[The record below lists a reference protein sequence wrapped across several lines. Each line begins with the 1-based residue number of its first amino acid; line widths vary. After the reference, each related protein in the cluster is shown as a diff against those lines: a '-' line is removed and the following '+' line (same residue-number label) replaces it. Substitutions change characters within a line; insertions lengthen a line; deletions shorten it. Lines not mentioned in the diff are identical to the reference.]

1 MKLTKYLELLIGQ
14 IYFKQGS
21 PYRHFQWSSVSC
33 RNKRDLRM
41 VWATIFKNLLKLQEM
56 VLKFILIPH
65 TQLKIKQ
72 RLCWPIRN
80 RHFGESDWFT
90 NHSGFQCQHMGGPII
105 LMMMD
110 QLKKKVIFQ
119 PSLWYVTVK
128 FRRND
133 EG

>member
-21 PYRHFQWSSVSC
+21 PDGHFQWSLV
-33 RNKRDLRM
+33 K

-80 RHFGESDWFT
+80 RHFGESDWLT
-90 NHSGFQCQHMGGPII
+90 YQSGFKCQNMGGPII